1 MQDIHLCCPPNFSL
15 VTPPLFSF

>member
-1 MQDIHLCCPPNFSL
+1 MQDMHLCCPPNFSL